1 MQVLKSFSMKSRIGL
16 GLVYACLMIA
26 ATSCTFAPAMQNAT
40 PSPDNT
46 KVASS
51 QEDDPPA
58 AMVTPTLDAPPVGLK
73 VGYTAPNFTLED
85 LQGSEVALSD
95 LRGQAVLMN
104 FWAVWCGFCRVEM
117 PELQTAYDTY
127 GDEEFVVLGIDV
139 GEEAERVASFVQE
152 MGVTF
157 PILLDRRGSVTQQYH
172 IRGLPTSIVID
183 ADGVIRAV
191 HVGPVTQQQIARY
204 LAEMAK

>member
-1 MQVLKSFSMKSRIGL
+1 MKSRIGL

-26 ATSCTFAPAMQNAT
+26 ATSCTFAPAAQNAM
-40 PSPDNT
+40 PSPAST

-58 AMVTPTLDAPPVGLK
+58 AMVTPTPDAPPVGLK
-73 VGYTAPNFTLED
+73 VGYTAPNFALED
-85 LQGSEVALSD
+85 LQGSEIVLSD

-127 GDEEFVVLGIDV
+127 GDEGFVVLGIDV
-139 GEEAERVASFVQE
+139 GEEAERVAPFVQE

-157 PILLDRRGSVTQQYH
+157 PILLDQQGSVTQQYH

-191 HVGPVTQQQIARY
+191 HVGPVTERQIARY